1 MVWVVYIKRFVF
13 RVSCFA
19 SKSLADCYAEAF
31 AWRHLGCVVP
41 KHATNTMCAF
51 FFTHISVPFL
61 SGLSSRKVGG
71 VGGGGGGGVGIDA
84 STVAVINE
92 ICARALQS
100 DVASAIAAALAASG
114 AVMYLYV

>member
-1 MVWVVYIKRFVF
+1 V
-13 RVSCFA
+13 RVPQACNHHDVCIFSHTF
-19 SKSLADCYAEAF
+19 
-31 AWRHLGCVVP
+31 
-41 KHATNTMCAF
+41 
-51 FFTHISVPFL
+51 SVPFL